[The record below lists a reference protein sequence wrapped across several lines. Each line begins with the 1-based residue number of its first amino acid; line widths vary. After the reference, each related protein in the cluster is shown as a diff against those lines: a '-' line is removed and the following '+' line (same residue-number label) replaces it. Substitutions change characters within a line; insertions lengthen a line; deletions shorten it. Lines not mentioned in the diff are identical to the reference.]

1 MVIENMI
8 EITGLKKSFGDNVI
22 FDGLDLSIKRNELVA
37 ITGSSG
43 KGKSTLLNIIGL
55 LEKKDQGYI
64 KIDDTINASL
74 SKNSGRE
81 LLKNTIG
88 YLFQNYA
95 LIDNETVLYNLNIA
109 LRFQKMKKKDKIDKI
124 IDALNEVGLS
134 KEDLNKKIYKMSGGE
149 QQRVALA
156 RIILKQCKLILAD
169 EPTGS
174 LDEKNRDNVLK
185 ILKDLQLN
193 GKTILIVTHDTF
205 VSNFC
210 DRIICL

>member
-185 ILKDLQLN
+185 ILKDLQSN

>member
-8 EITGLKKSFGDNVI
+8 EITGLKKSFGNNVI

-185 ILKDLQLN
+185 ILKDLQSN